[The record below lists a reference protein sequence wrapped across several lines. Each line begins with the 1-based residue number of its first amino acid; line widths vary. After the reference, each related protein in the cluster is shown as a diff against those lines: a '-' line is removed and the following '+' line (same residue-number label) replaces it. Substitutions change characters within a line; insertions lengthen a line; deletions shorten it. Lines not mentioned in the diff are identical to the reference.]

1 MKARARRG
9 KHTGRPRK
17 RLSQNVTN
25 VFSHEFDKRH
35 TPLNHLNP
43 LECIRMIL
51 GPRHFPAPWS
61 TAKSAT
67 KLQSTRFRDE
77 AKSKRATDGKSYRLL
92 RTDSTLFQ
100 SSNESNAL
108 TSRSCQMLAMQ
119 SNLHFSPEINDLR
132 RSPISNLITWMPFAR
147 NKKGRHRHADSCGQL
162 PLQHRNSVLS
172 PSEIGMYAS
181 LSCACP
187 WQYMYIFFQVHLR
200 RKSQNK
206 SLLD

>member
-1 MKARARRG
+1 VGNIPADLANVCHKM
-9 KHTGRPRK
+9 
-17 RLSQNVTN
+17 SQTCFLMNLTN
-25 VFSHEFDKRH
+25 DH

-51 GPRHFPAPWS
+51 GPRHFPR
-61 TAKSAT
+61 TVEHCKSAT

-108 TSRSCQMLAMQ
+108 TSRELPNVGNAKQHAL
-119 SNLHFSPEINDLR
+119 FSRINDLR

-172 PSEIGMYAS
+172 P
-181 LSCACP
+181 
-187 WQYMYIFFQVHLR
+187 
-200 RKSQNK
+200 K
-206 SLLD
+206 